1 MITRP
6 PGQDPSDEADEL
18 YRRASALDPSRP
30 RESVRRAVLAHAAQL
45 SAASGARGKGSRQP
59 TPAAARARWRGAI
72 FGGLAAAALAALVI
86 APRIFTPGM
95 PKVSA
100 PRPASLDGGGKL
112 SGGAPASLAMGAP
125 PASTRAPPAAF
136 SAQEAPSAGARTD
149 SAREEARVAAAISAA
164 KPAGSSLSGAPAAH
178 LAQQR
183 QAYAAAAPPAPLAGS
198 DTTQPEEA
206 FRQAAAAG
214 DLSALAALRP
224 KQSDINAR
232 DGSGRTA
239 LMLATVNGQ
248 AAAVL
253 ALLDYGADPNVAD
266 GRGVTPLE
274 AARGAARGADQAAIV
289 AGLLRH
295 GAR

>member
-6 PGQDPSDEADEL
+6 PSQDPPDEADEL

-30 RESVRRAVLAHAAQL
+30 GESVRRAVLAHAAQL
-45 SAASGARGKGSRQP
+45 SATSGARAARSRQP
-59 TPAAARARWRGAI
+59 TPPASRVRWRGAI

-100 PRPASLDGGGKL
+100 PPSASLDMRDKL
-112 SGGAPASLAMGAP
+112 SGGAPASLGMSAP
-125 PASTRAPPAAF
+125 PAPARAPPAAF
-136 SAQEAPSAGARTD
+136 SAQEAPPAVARTD
-149 SAREEARVAAAISAA
+149 SAREEVRVAAASSAA
-164 KPAGSSLSGAPAAH
+164 KSTGSSLAGAPAAH

-183 QAYAAAAPPAPLAGS
+183 QTYAAPAPTAALAGL
-198 DTTQPEEA
+198 DTTQTAEA

-214 DLSALAALRP
+214 DLSALATLRP
-224 KQSDINAR
+224 RQSDINAR
-232 DGSGRTA
+232 DASGRTA
-239 LMLATVNGQ
+239 LMLATVKGQ
-248 AAAVL
+248 AAAVR
-253 ALLDYGADPNVAD
+253 ALLEYGADPNVAD

-274 AARGAARGADQAAIV
+274 AARGADQPAIV
-289 AGLLRH
+289 AELLRH